1 MDLRSIK
8 PGMTAAHQFPLF
20 AIDPRDGAM
29 VTPIGYGKRGP
40 IWPVAGGS
48 GEGESDDSGEGDD
61 AEDEDE
67 DGEDEDDDTDED
79 KDGDDDS
86 DDADDKDKGKKKKK
100 GNPEAKIKALEE
112 EKDRHFRNAKKFKKQ
127 AAELEARLKL
137 LEDKDL
143 KPEEKADRLKAEQ
156 EAKDKANEAKTQ
168 RLALENAFLKA
179 NTGDGAI
186 AWHNPTQALT
196 ILLADDDY
204 DVEFNEDGSVDR
216 KSLRAELRRL
226 AKANPH
232 LVKPK
237 QSKGDEDK
245 DADDAGS
252 QRQTAST
259 MNGKR
264 KGKTQ
269 TKTREELAKRYPVL
283 NRIGH

>member
-8 PGMTAAHQFPLF
+8 PGMVAAHQFPLF
-20 AIDPRDGAM
+20 AIDPRDGGM

-48 GEGESDDSGEGDD
+48 GEGEGDDSDEGDD

-67 DGEDEDDDTDED
+67 DGEGEDDDDTDDD
-79 KDGDDDS
+79 KEGDDDE
-86 DDADDKDKGKKKKK
+86 DADKGKKKKK

-112 EKDRHFRNAKKFKKQ
+112 EKDRHFRNAKKHKRR
-127 AAELEARLKL
+127 ADELEARLKL

-156 EAKDKANEAKTQ
+156 DAKDKDNEEKTQ
-168 RLALENAFLKA
+168 RLALENAFLRA
-179 NTGDGAI
+179 NSGEGAI

-196 ILLADDDY
+196 ILLADDEY
-204 DVEFNEDGSVDR
+204 EVEFNDDGSVDR
-216 KSLRAELRRL
+216 KSLRVELKRL

-237 QSKGDEDK
+237 PSKGDEDK

-269 TKTREELAKRYPVL
+269 AKTREELAKRFPAL
-283 NRIGH
+283 NRIGQ

>member
-1 MDLRSIK
+1 MRHPKTGELLEPVYVWK
-8 PGMTAAHQFPLF
+8 
-20 AIDPRDGAM
+20 DGR
-29 VTPIGYGKRGP
+29 IS
-40 IWPVAGGS
+40 WPVLGGA
-48 GEGESDDSGEGDD
+48 EDDDSGDAGDDNADD

-67 DGEDEDDDTDED
+67 DEDDDDSSEADDSGDDDAED
-79 KDGDDDS
+79 KD
-86 DDADDKDKGKKKKK
+86 KKKKK
-100 GNPEAKIKALEE
+100 NPEAKIRALEE
-112 EKDRHFRNAKKFKKQ
+112 EKDRHYKNAKKYKKE
-127 AAELEARLKL
+127 AAELKARIQA

-143 KPEEKADRLKAEQ
+143 KPEEKAERAKADQ
-156 EAKDKANEAKTQ
+156 DAKDKAMEAKTQ

-204 DVEFNEDGSVDR
+204 DVEFNDDGSVDR

-237 QSKGDEDK
+237 QSKGKDDED
-245 DADDAGS
+245 ANDAGS

-264 KGKTQ
+264 KGKIE
-269 TKTREELAKRYPVL
+269 TKSREELAKRFPAL
-283 NRIGH
+283 NRIGR